1 MSEIINNAEKKR
13 EKLKE
18 LILKLHRGVDPGRV
32 RDELKD
38 ILGRIPYDDV
48 VRVEQE
54 LIDGG
59 LPQEE
64 VVKLCDIHT
73 AVLEGS
79 IDRSGE
85 KTVPT
90 GHPVDTFKEEN
101 RALEVLI
108 DRIEGLCVE
117 AEETSAGKTGKI
129 HLELVE
135 AVNGLMDVEK
145 HYQRKENL
153 LFPYLEKHGI
163 TAPPAVMW
171 AKHDETRALL
181 KNALQG
187 LRESGGGGAD
197 MAAALA
203 AVREASRSVHEM
215 IGKEDQILFPM
226 SLDTLAVDEWY
237 RIYRQSPGI
246 GFCLYDP
253 GDAWKPEGVVEEET
267 ESHGR
272 DGRVVLPTGS
282 LSPREITSLLNA
294 LPVDV
299 TFIGADDRVKYF
311 SQGRDRV
318 FTRSRAI
325 IGRLVQQCHPPAS
338 VSTVQK
344 ILDDFRSGA
353 QDSAAFWIEYR
364 GRFVHIEYVALRDE
378 SGDYLGTIEVTQDLT
393 EKRKIEGERRLLNY
407 S

>member
-13 EKLKE
+13 GMLKE

-32 RDELKD
+32 RAELKD
-38 ILGRIPYDDV
+38 LLGQIPYDDV

-54 LIDGG
+54 LIAGG

-85 KTVPT
+85 KTVPE
-90 GHPVDTFKEEN
+90 GHPVHTFREEN
-101 RALEVLI
+101 RAIEEVI
-108 DRIEGLCVE
+108 DRLEGLCGKAEESSAGE
-117 AEETSAGKTGKI
+117 AEEVY
-129 HLELVE
+129 LELIE
-135 AVNGLMDVEK
+135 GFQRLMDVEK

-181 KNALQG
+181 KKALRG
-187 LRESGGGGAD
+187 LRENGGGGAD
-197 MAAALA
+197 MAAVLT
-203 AVREASRSVHEM
+203 AVREAARSVHDM

-226 SLDTLAVDEWY
+226 SLDTLTEDEWY
-237 RIYRQSPGI
+237 RIYRQSPEI

-253 GDAWKPEGVVEEET
+253 KDAWKPDGAVEEET
-267 ESHGR
+267 EPPGRHGR
-272 DGRVVLPTGS
+272 IVLPTGS
-282 LSPREITSLLNA
+282 LTPREITALLNS

-299 TFIGADDRVKYF
+299 TYVGADDRVKYF
-311 SQGRDRV
+311 SQGRDRI

-338 VSTVQK
+338 VSTVQR

-353 QDSAAFWIEYR
+353 RESASFWIQYK
-364 GRFVHIEYVALRDE
+364 GSFVHIEYVALRDE
-378 SGDYLGTIEVTQDLT
+378 SGEYLGTIEVTQDIT
-393 EKRKIEGERRLLNY
+393 EKRKLEGERRLLNY
-407 S
+407 